1 MKYRFI
7 FTVLSTMNTFK
18 IEIIAFAVLLFSLN
32 SCSKNSGSDATPT
45 VNPKDTTNNNGG
57 GGGGNTETGIN
68 LNPDFSFYFKGTK
81 IEFSKIQ
88 ADYGGKTY
96 FTGFDKSQRFVLD
109 MTIPAAKG
117 VLATNKTFTLENDQ
131 YTGMGIFIDDIDQ
144 KWFLDGGTINV
155 TKNSGSILSGN
166 FSCKAILIDFSEP
179 LKPVRTDST
188 DITKGVFNNLRVK
201 G

>member
-1 MKYRFI
+1 
-7 FTVLSTMNTFK
+7 MNK
-18 IEIIAFAVLLFSLN
+18 IKTQILALAILLFGLN
-32 SCSKNSGSDATPT
+32 SCSKNSGTDPTPV
-45 VNPKDTTNNNGG
+45 VNPKDTTNNGGG

-68 LNPDFSFYFKGTK
+68 LNPDFSFFFKGTK
-81 IEFSKIQ
+81 IEFSKVQ

-109 MTIPAAKG
+109 MTIPVAKG

-131 YTGMGIFIDDIDQ
+131 YTGMGIFIDAIDQ
-144 KWFLDGGTINV
+144 KWFLEGGTINV
-155 TKNSGSILSGN
+155 TKNSASILSGN

-179 LKPVRTDST
+179 LNPKRTDSA

>member
-7 FTVLSTMNTFK
+7 FPVLIFMNNIK
-18 IEIIAFAVLLFSLN
+18 IQLIAIVVLIFSLN
-32 SCSKNSGSDATPT
+32 SCSKNSGSDPTPT

-57 GGGGNTETGIN
+57 GGGTTETGIN

-81 IEFSKIQ
+81 IEFSKLQ

-109 MTIPAAKG
+109 MTIPVAKN
-117 VLATNKTFTLENDQ
+117 VLATNKTFSLENDQ
-131 YTGMGIFIDDIDQ
+131 YTGMGIFIDDVDQ

-155 TKNSGSILSGN
+155 TKNSGSTLSGN
-166 FSCKAILIDFSEP
+166 FTCKAILIDFSEP
-179 LKPVRTDST
+179 LNPKRTDST
-188 DITKGVFNNLRVK
+188 NITKGVFNNLKVK

>member
-1 MKYRFI
+1 
-7 FTVLSTMNTFK
+7 MNTFK
-18 IEIIAFAVLLFSLN
+18 IQFIACAVLLFSLG
-32 SCSKNSGSDATPT
+32 SCSKNSGSDATPKVT
-45 VNPKDTTNNNGG
+45 PKDTTNNGGGGG

-96 FTGFDKSQRFVLD
+96 FTGFDKAQRFVLD
-109 MTIPAAKG
+109 MTIPVAKN
-117 VLATNKTFTLENDQ
+117 VLATKKTFTIENDQ
-131 YTGMGIFIDDIDQ
+131 YTGMGFFIDDMDQ

-155 TKNSGSILSGN
+155 TKNSGSMLSGN
-166 FSCKAILIDFSEP
+166 FACKAILLDFSEP
-179 LKPVRTDST
+179 LNPQRKDSA
-188 DITKGVFNNLRVK
+188 DLTKGVFNNLRVK